1 MNMMKKILLIAVL
14 AMSMASVSAQNWY
27 QYGFKIGTSF
37 PIERQYSFD
46 GDYLSGLRNADFGI
60 FFRAGKYVYGEVGF
74 GYTFHKCDFDFMI
87 TDTSARYRDERVTMH
102 YLQIPVKVVGAVPL
116 SRTVS
121 FLPYAGIIYQPL
133 VKVKD
138 NNIGFSML
146 NLTTNPVLVTTGFDL
161 KFGPIVLGVNYRYSI
176 QNFFRNKEGK
186 HPQYIN
192 ICAGVQL

>member
-1 MNMMKKILLIAVL
+1 MNMMKKILLL
-14 AMSMASVSAQNWY
+14 ALLVTSIASVSAQKWY
-27 QYGFKIGTSF
+27 QYGFKVGTSF
-37 PIERQYSFD
+37 PVERNYSTN

-74 GYTFHKCDFDFMI
+74 GYAFYKCDFDLL
-87 TDTSARYRDERVTMH
+87 TSDTSALYRDQRVVLH
-102 YLQIPVKVVGAVPL
+102 YLQVPIKIVGNIDL
-116 SRTVS
+116 SRSVS

-138 NNIGFSML
+138 NPIGFSMQ
-146 NLTTNPVLVTTGFDL
+146 NITTNPVLVTTGFDI

-176 QNFFRNKEGK
+176 NKFFQNKEGK
-186 HPQYIN
+186 HPQFIN